1 MSEILL
7 YKANE
12 VASKLSSAE
21 DVVSSELVRLEQS
34 EQSALSSVAEAYA
47 RLEKTIEK
55 AKQNAFKSLSDLAAA
70 KSQVLRQQL
79 DLIRNEKSLVERD
92 VTGRYQIIRW
102 IFCRNGLNIFLTD
115 RSAVSGRSAEFE

>member
-12 VASKLSSAE
+12 VASKLSLAE

-55 AKQNAFKSLSDLAAA
+55 TKLNALKSLSDLAAG

-92 VTGRYQIIRW
+92 VTG
-102 IFCRNGLNIFLTD
+102 T
-115 RSAVSGRSAEFE
+115 

>member
-34 EQSALSSVAEAYA
+34 EQAALSSVAEAYA

-55 AKQNAFKSLSDLAAA
+55 AKLNAFKSLSDLAAG

-92 VTGRYQIIRW
+92 VTGKHQIIRW
-102 IFCRNGLNIFLTD
+102 PFCKNELNIILTD
-115 RSAVSGRSAEFE
+115 RSAVSGRSA